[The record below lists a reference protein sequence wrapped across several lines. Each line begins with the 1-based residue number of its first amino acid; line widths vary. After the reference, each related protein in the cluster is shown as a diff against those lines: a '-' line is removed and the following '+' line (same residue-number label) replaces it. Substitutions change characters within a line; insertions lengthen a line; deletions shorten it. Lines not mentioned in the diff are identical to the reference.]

1 VGSTLQL
8 YRAAADIL
16 GPETL
21 RALPA
26 AEADAAIREVLS
38 RERLLH
44 PAFSKPD
51 GQYLACKRL
60 SVAVL
65 VHIMPAEDRACP
77 MMRAMLRELFATCL
91 LRSTL
96 ASLAPYSI
104 NKVST
109 IGTAAGLRSP
119 CGALLAACH
128 LG

>member
-1 VGSTLQL
+1 M
-8 YRAAADIL
+8 
-16 GPETL
+16 
-21 RALPA
+21 ALPA
-26 AEADAAIREVLS
+26 AEAEAAIREVLS

-60 SVAVL
+60 SEAVL
-65 VHIMPAEDRACP
+65 VHIMPPEDRACP
-77 MMRAMLRELFATCL
+77 MLRSMLRELFATCL

-109 IGTAAGLRSP
+109 TGAAASFYSA